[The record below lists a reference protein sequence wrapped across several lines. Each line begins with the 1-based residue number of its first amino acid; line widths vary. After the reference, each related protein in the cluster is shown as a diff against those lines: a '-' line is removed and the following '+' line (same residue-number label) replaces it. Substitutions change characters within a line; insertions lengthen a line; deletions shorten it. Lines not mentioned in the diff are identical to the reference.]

1 MICWETFLTGML
13 DEGALPEN
21 SAASSALCQELKH
34 LFLPVD

>member
-1 MICWETFLTGML
+1 MICWEAILTGML

-34 LFLPVD
+34 LSLSVD